1 MLHLIAQSM
10 GEHVSILSVTCPG
23 LLIIIIGSALIQ
35 DTNVLYYPM
44 FDKDQTCEWSK
55 ISVETLSI

>member
-1 MLHLIAQSM
+1 MFLF
-10 GEHVSILSVTCPG
+10 LSVTCPG
-23 LLIIIIGSALIQ
+23 LLIKIIGSALIQ

-55 ISVETLSI
+55 ISVETLQYLNTKYTL